1 MPQRSRNFRNITP
14 KKLGH
19 LWDLYTKWQ
28 TPQLAPSTIERDY
41 HKVSRV
47 IKRMPVTLSTA
58 IEIRD
63 WLLLPKVPG
72 DKARTKAGGM
82 SAEATRRLLVQF
94 NACGRWAVTS
104 QHISANPWEG
114 LSTQIKRKQNP
125 TVWKAFSLEE
135 RNLIINFFEVQKP
148 FYAPWVKFLFFTGC
162 RPEEARALRWKKITA
177 DFSQILIDE
186 AHPVDIANV
195 QSTKN
200 YTERIFPCNP
210 RLKAILQAIA
220 PQQRNP
226 EALVFQGAEGGLFE
240 YHNFQTRHWKPLVDE
255 LATEGKILRALSQYH
270 CRHTF
275 ATLLEG
281 KLKPSEIA
289 YLLGDRL
296 DTVQKYYTDRPR
308 NIAIPED

>member
-1 MPQRSRNFRNITP
+1 MSSRSRSFRNITP
-14 KKLGH
+14 KRLGQI
-19 LWDLYTKWQ
+19 WSLYTDFKR
-28 TPQLAPSTIERDY
+28 PQLAPSTIERDY

-47 IKRMPVTLSTA
+47 IARMPASLGTA

-63 WLLLPKVPG
+63 WLLVPTDKTDPKHG
-72 DKARTKAGGM
+72 GGM
-82 SAEATRRLLVQF
+82 SAESTRRLLMQF

-104 QHISANPWEG
+104 QHISANPFEG
-114 LSTQIKRKQNP
+114 LSTEIKRKQNP
-125 TVWKAFSLEE
+125 TVWKAFNLEE
-135 RNLIINFFEVQKP
+135 RNLIIHCFEVQKP

-162 RPEEARALRWKKITA
+162 RPEEARALRWEKITA

-186 AHPVDIANV
+186 AHPVDIDNV

-200 YTERIFPCNP
+200 YTERVFPCNP
-210 RLKAILQAIA
+210 RLQAILKAIA
-220 PQQRNP
+220 PQTRKP

-240 YHNFQTRHWKPLVDE
+240 YHNFQTRHWKPLVE
-255 LATEGKILRALSQYH
+255 KLATEGKILRSLSQYH

-275 ATLLEG
+275 ATLMEG

-308 NIAIPED
+308 GIEVPED